1 MPFFRSSTRAL
12 GEHMQKGEAHRRA
25 AAAPPQPEDGAAP
38 VGPQPGMKAAAPA
51 DLRRVA
57 SEEVAAAKSKEVEV
71 GAAVAEVGAA
81 VAARAEQRRVKAK
94 AAERVEQMKRE
105 AAERRRQAEEA
116 EADSAESR
124 GGGAPLQP
132 SRHSSLS
139 SPAPRKQSLGER
151 QGADI

>member
-1 MPFFRSSTRAL
+1 MHEFAYGTSSAVTHF
-12 GEHMQKGEAHRRA
+12 G
-25 AAAPPQPEDGAAP
+25 P
-38 VGPQPGMKAAAPA
+38 VRNPWDRGRIPGG
-51 DLRRVA
+51 
-57 SEEVAAAKSKEVEV
+57 SS
-71 GAAVAEVGAA
+71 GGSGAA

-105 AAERRRQAEEA
+105 AAERRRQAEKA
-116 EADSAESR
+116 EADGAESR